1 MKEKIKILI
10 VEDEPLVAE
19 DIAGHLSSMDFTVTG
34 IAYDGEQALEM
45 LKANLPDA
53 VLLDITLGTDIDGI
67 AVAHEINSKYAI
79 PFVFLTSHSD
89 RGTIERVKETRPA
102 GYLLKP
108 FDENDLLT
116 SLEIALFNHMNNRP
130 RGTELTIENINQHV
144 PNALSEREFEI
155 LNLLRQGKT
164 NKEISESVF
173 LSVNTIK
180 THLVR
185 IYDKLDVKNRT
196 EVMFKLNKLLSR

>member
-19 DIAGHLSSMDFTVTG
+19 DIAGHLETVNFTVTG
-34 IAYDGEQALEM
+34 IAYSGEQAIEM
-45 LKANLPDA
+45 LENNLPDA
-53 VLLDITLGTDIDGI
+53 VLLDITLGTEIDGI
-67 AVAHEINSKYAI
+67 AVAHLINSKYSI

-89 RGTIERVKETRPA
+89 RGTIERVKATRPA

-116 SLEIALFNHMNNRP
+116 SLEIALFNHMNRRP
-130 RGTELTIENINQHV
+130 QGIDLTIENINQHV
-144 PNALSEREFEI
+144 PTALSEREFEI
-155 LNLLRQGKT
+155 LNLVRQGKT
-164 NKEISESVF
+164 NKEISEAVF

-185 IYDKLDVKNRT
+185 IYQKLDVKNRT
-196 EVMFKLNKLLSR
+196 EIMFKLNKLLSR